1 MIFYIVSIFKQWV
14 CSLAT
19 QTSLAMLETWHSDSQ
34 WSHHWPNWPSRSWRP
49 SRPVDLRKKDHQRPP
64 LKQSFKV
71 FPNVGIS
78 THMLMCSK
86 VGNVPALLCLLSPQ
100 VHLSDPDECTE
111 RKREKQREK
120 FHIKKQNSTQH
131 DQIHCTPKSSAMTSI
146 CSMAPLRTIGPCNP
160 MGPGGPET
168 PFSPVG
174 PSKPYRMRKE
184 WWFQLKKILN
194 SGEWYDKHQFT
205 AF

>member
-1 MIFYIVSIFKQWV
+1 
-14 CSLAT
+14 
-19 QTSLAMLETWHSDSQ
+19 MLETCHSDTVLSPLAQ
-34 WSHHWPNWPSRSWRP
+34 LAQQVLEAQQARRP
-49 SRPVDLRKKDHQRPP
+49 KKKDHQRPP

-78 THMLMCSK
+78 AYMRMCSK

-111 RKREKQREK
+111 RKREKHREK
-120 FHIKKQNSTQH
+120 SFTLKTKLNTAWSNTV
-131 DQIHCTPKSSAMTSI
+131 HCTPKSSAMTSI
-146 CSMAPLRTIGPCNP
+146 CSRAPLRTIGPCNP

-194 SGEWYDKHQFT
+194 SGDWYDKHQFT